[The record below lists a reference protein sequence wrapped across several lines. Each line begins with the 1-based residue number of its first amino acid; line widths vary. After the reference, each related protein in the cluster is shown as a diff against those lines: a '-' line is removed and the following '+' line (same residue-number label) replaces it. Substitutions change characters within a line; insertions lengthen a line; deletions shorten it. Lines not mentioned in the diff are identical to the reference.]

1 MNFGKLKAFFVALML
16 LSSWISVSA
25 YDFGVNG
32 LYYRIVSFDD
42 LTCSV
47 VPGDKQYSGD
57 IVIPDRVTY
66 NNCELTV
73 TQIDPNAFYMHKNVT
88 SVKIGNSVT
97 VIGSR
102 AFAEC
107 SSLTTVEIGSSV
119 KTIESS
125 AFFNCDALVNV
136 SMPNSVVDIQSL
148 AFCSCGALRKITIPS
163 SVTSIGERAFAGC
176 GFLEDITLGNSLEII
191 GKDTFNGCTNLEK
204 ITIPN
209 SVKTIG
215 DNAFKDCGKLK
226 DIDLGS
232 SVEEIGSNAFSS
244 CAITEIVI
252 PKSVKSIDGGAF
264 SACRDLKKL
273 TIEDGETQLWL
284 DYNYYHISSS
294 PFEQNVI
301 EGMFYDCPLETVY
314 VGRDLDVYS
323 AADTA
328 FDDIE
333 TLTDVVIGNN
343 VTIMNGSMFRNCTN
357 LTNLT
362 IGSSVAEIRQSALEG
377 CSNIKKI
384 QALNP
389 IPPVINTTNQDCF
402 SNSTFIDAIVYVPK
416 GSLSAYQN
424 ADVWKKFWNLQE
436 TETSGIFNVN
446 NERPQNIW
454 VENGNIIIDKT
465 DGNVTIYNASGEVI
479 RTVNSKSRVE
489 IPVHAKGVYIVKT
502 KDNTVKV
509 AL

>member
-1 MNFGKLKAFFVALML
+1 MKE
-16 LSSWISVSA
+16 IS
-25 YDFGVNG
+25 
-32 LYYRIVSFDD
+32 
-42 LTCSV
+42 
-47 VPGDKQYSGD
+47 
-57 IVIPDRVTY
+57 
-66 NNCELTV
+66 
-73 TQIDPNAFYMHKNVT
+73 
-88 SVKIGNSVT
+88 
-97 VIGSR
+97 
-102 AFAEC
+102 
-107 SSLTTVEIGSSV
+107 
-119 KTIESS
+119 
-125 AFFNCDALVNV
+125 
-136 SMPNSVVDIQSL
+136 
-148 AFCSCGALRKITIPS
+148 
-163 SVTSIGERAFAGC
+163 
-176 GFLEDITLGNSLEII
+176 
-191 GKDTFNGCTNLEK
+191 
-204 ITIPN
+204 
-209 SVKTIG
+209 
-215 DNAFKDCGKLK
+215 
-226 DIDLGS
+226 LGS
-232 SVEEIGSNAFSS
+232 SVEEIGSDAFAL
-244 CAITEIVI
+244 CAITEIII
-252 PKSVKSIDGGAF
+252 PESVKSIGRGAF
-264 SACRDLKKL
+264 GACSDLKKL

-294 PFEQNVI
+294 PFEQNVS

-314 VGRDLDVYS
+314 VGRNFDVYS
-323 AADTA
+323 HAGMA
-328 FDDIE
+328 FKDIE
-333 TLTDVVIGNN
+333 TITDAVIGNN
-343 VTIMNGSMFRNCTN
+343 VTIMDGNMFRNCTN

-362 IGSSVAEIRQSALEG
+362 IGSSVAEISESALEG

>member
-1 MNFGKLKAFFVALML
+1 
-16 LSSWISVSA
+16 
-25 YDFGVNG
+25 
-32 LYYRIVSFDD
+32 
-42 LTCSV
+42 
-47 VPGDKQYSGD
+47 
-57 IVIPDRVTY
+57 
-66 NNCELTV
+66 
-73 TQIDPNAFYMHKNVT
+73 MHKNVT

-125 AFFNCDALVNV
+125 AFSNCDALVSV
-136 SMPNSVVDIQSL
+136 SVPNSVVDIQSL
-148 AFCSCGALRKITIPS
+148 AFSSCNALKKISIPN
-163 SVTSIGERAFAGC
+163 SVTSIGERAFGYC
-176 GFLEDITLGNSLEII
+176 GFLEDVTLGNSLEII
-191 GKDTFNGCTNLEK
+191 GNDTFNGCANLKK

-209 SVKTIG
+209 SVKKIG

-436 TETSGIFNVN
+436 TETSGIFNIN
-446 NERPQNIW
+446 NDRQQNIW
-454 VENGNIIIDKT
+454 VENGNIIIDNI
-465 DGNVTIYNASGEVI
+465 DGNVTIYNTSGEI
-479 RTVNSKSRVE
+479 LRTVNSKSRVE

-502 KDNTVKV
+502 KDKTVKV